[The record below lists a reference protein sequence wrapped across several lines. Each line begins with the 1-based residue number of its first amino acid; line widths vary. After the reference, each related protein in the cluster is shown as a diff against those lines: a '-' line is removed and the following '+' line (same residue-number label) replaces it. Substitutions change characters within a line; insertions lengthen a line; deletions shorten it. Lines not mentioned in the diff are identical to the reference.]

1 MADLRALPTRTGV
14 KPPAHSALMR
24 RATCTPATV
33 VALCRRHAQPARPTA
48 RWAAVSYS
56 HHTRPKR
63 QGPHGACR
71 VPNRPDPTKRRT
83 RYVSAVPMPH
93 RATVEKVAIVT
104 GGSSGIGRAS
114 AVALAEAGFAV
125 VLAGRRGALLEQA
138 RSEIEA
144 MRGTAIGIVADV
156 TDERSVA
163 DLFAVTVESFGRVDL
178 LFNNAGVNMPAT
190 LVDEVS
196 LADWSQVIAT
206 NVTGTFLC
214 TREAFRVMRSQTP
227 QGGRIINNG
236 SLSAHVPRPL
246 SVAYT
251 ASKHAVTGM
260 TRSTSLDGRAFGIA
274 CGQIDIGNAATD
286 LAAPMASGVLQA
298 DGDIRPEPT
307 MPAVHVANAVV
318 YMASLPLDANVQFM
332 TVMAT
337 AMPYI
342 GRG

>member
-1 MADLRALPTRTGV
+1 
-14 KPPAHSALMR
+14 
-24 RATCTPATV
+24 
-33 VALCRRHAQPARPTA
+33 
-48 RWAAVSYS
+48 
-56 HHTRPKR
+56 
-63 QGPHGACR
+63 
-71 VPNRPDPTKRRT
+71 
-83 RYVSAVPMPH
+83 MPH